1 MRLSGWLLTLG
12 LVVSSLAAGAV
23 ALQRLRVEQANRA
36 VEVVLDYP
44 DVAQWAS
51 AEGKTVAEWLRSFS
65 TPFSVALTEGTL
77 AEWGM
82 PVAAPTPTYLLSEAR
97 FQQAKRIFAL
107 KARVELQLPQ
117 DAPAVEVRSESGAR
131 FWVVGDPLTIMQI
144 GLGLDPVQ
152 VEQVRAG
159 GKPIVAR
166 LTNPQGITPLALR
179 GSLLFAREQGA
190 SLLIF
195 AGDQVLGYR
204 PGLQATAHTIQANA
218 MRFGAIEFAKQA
230 GAGNL
235 SQAIPEHTVRV
246 HSVGLAESLLLSPG
260 EIVERLARAA
270 QERNIRVLYLRAG
283 GADTATL
290 REILQQLEQRLHRAG
305 YAIRESGARPFGAL
319 QPPIWQFALVGL
331 GVGVLAGWALTLFRR
346 VGVWA
351 FAPLALGVAFAL
363 LCLLPLGR
371 KAVALAAA
379 LLFPTVG
386 MLAMAWLARAEF
398 VKAADSES
406 PLTPAL
412 SPLEKGGEGTGV
424 GESNLLAAFAWKGAR
439 LLLVPFAWSLMG
451 ALHIVGLLA
460 ETPFLI
466 KADQFAGVKVAH
478 ALPLL
483 LVLAFYTAY
492 TVGRWDFWR
501 EWLAR
506 PVLWGQA
513 LLALVVLGAV
523 GLMLIRTGN
532 EAPGAVPDWELRLRA
547 LLESVMQVRPRT
559 KEFLIGHPALVVG
572 VWMLLTG
579 RMRFLPLAMF
589 LATIGQVSVVN
600 TFCHLHSP
608 LLVSLQR
615 TGWGILL
622 GIVLGLLALAL
633 LRRWTPVDTAPRLA
647 DRQTAAQ

>member
-1 MRLSGWLLTLG
+1 MRLSGWVLALG
-12 LVVSSLAAGAV
+12 LILSSLAAGV
-23 ALQRLRVEQANRA
+23 LALQRLRVEQANRA
-36 VEVVLDYP
+36 VEVVLDYS

-51 AEGKTVAEWLRSFS
+51 ASGKPVAAWLRGF
-65 TPFSVALTEGTL
+65 TMPFSVALTEGTL
-77 AEWGM
+77 ADWGM

-97 FQQAKRIFAL
+97 FQQAKRMLAL
-107 KARVELQLPQ
+107 KARVELQPPQ

-131 FWVVGDPLTIMQI
+131 FWVVGDPLAITQL

-152 VEQVRAG
+152 VAQVRAG

-166 LTNPQGITPLALR
+166 LINPQGITPLALR
-179 GSLLFAREQGA
+179 GSLLFARQQGA

-204 PGLQATAHTIQANA
+204 AGVKATAHTIQANA

-235 SQAIPEHTVRV
+235 TQAIPQHTVRV
-246 HSVGLAESLLLSPG
+246 HSVGLAESLLLSPE
-260 EIVERLARAA
+260 EIVDRLERAA
-270 QERNIRVLYLRAG
+270 QERNIRVLYLRAA

-290 REILQQLEQRLHRAG
+290 RDILQQLERRLHRAG
-305 YAIRESGARPFGAL
+305 YAIRESGARPFEAL
-319 QPPIWQFALVGL
+319 QPPAWQFALVGL

-346 VGVWA
+346 EGVWA
-351 FAPLALGVAFAL
+351 FAPLVLGAAFAL
-363 LCLLPLGR
+363 LCLLLLGR

-386 MLAMAWLARAEF
+386 VVAMAWLLHGSA
-398 VKAADSES
+398 
-406 PLTPAL
+406 P
-412 SPLEKGGEGTGV
+412 
-424 GESNLLAAFAWKGAR
+424 NLWQGAR

-466 KADQFAGVKVAH
+466 KADQFAGVKLAH

-483 LVLAFYTAY
+483 LVLVFYTAWV
-492 TVGRWDFWR
+492 VGRWDFWR
-501 EWLAR
+501 EWLTH

-572 VWMLLTG
+572 AWLLLTG
-579 RMRFLPLAMF
+579 RTRFLPLVMF
-589 LATIGQVSVVN
+589 LAAIGQASVVN

-647 DRQTAAQ
+647 DRQTAAR

>member
-23 ALQRLRVEQANRA
+23 ALQRLQVEQANRA
-36 VEVVLDYP
+36 VELVLDYP

-107 KARVELQLPQ
+107 KARVELQPPQ
-117 DAPAVEVRSESGAR
+117 DAPAVEVRSPTGAR
-131 FWVVGDPLTIMQI
+131 FWVVGDPLTLTQL

-152 VEQVRAG
+152 VAQVRAG

-166 LTNPQGITPLALR
+166 LINPQGITPLALR

-204 PGLQATAHTIQANA
+204 PGLQATAHNIQANA

-260 EIVERLARAA
+260 EIVERLERAA

-331 GVGVLAGWALTLFRR
+331 GVGVLAGWLLTLFRR
-346 VGVWA
+346 EGYWA
-351 FAPLALGVAFAL
+351 LAPLVLGAVFAL
-363 LCLLPLGR
+363 LCLHPLGR

-386 MLAMAWLARAEF
+386 MLAMAWLARGSAP
-398 VKAADSES
+398 S
-406 PLTPAL
+406 L
-412 SPLEKGGEGTGV
+412 
-424 GESNLLAAFAWKGAR
+424 WQGAR

-460 ETPFLI
+460 ETPFLV

-478 ALPLL
+478 ALPPL

-501 EWLAR
+501 EWLTR
-506 PVLWGQA
+506 PIVWGQA
-513 LLALVVLGAV
+513 LLALVILGAA

-532 EAPGAVPDWELRLRA
+532 EAPSAVPDWELRLRA

-572 VWMLLTG
+572 VAMLLTG
-579 RMRFLPLAMF
+579 RTRFLPLMMF
-589 LATIGQVSVVN
+589 LATIGQASIVN

-622 GIVLGLLALAL
+622 GVGLGLLVLVL
-633 LRRWTPVDTAPRLA
+633 LKRLTPVDTPR
-647 DRQTAAQ
+647 R

>member
-12 LVVSSLAAGAV
+12 LIVSSLAAGAV

-65 TPFSVALTEGTL
+65 TPFSVALTEGIL

-117 DAPAVEVRSESGAR
+117 DAPAVEVRSPTGAR
-131 FWVVGDPLTIMQI
+131 FWVVGDPLTLTQL

-152 VEQVRAG
+152 VAQVRAG

-166 LTNPQGITPLALR
+166 LINPQGITPLALR

-204 PGLQATAHTIQANA
+204 PGLQATAHNIQANA

-235 SQAIPEHTVRV
+235 SQAIPTHTVRV
-246 HSVGLAESLLLSPG
+246 HSIGLAESLLLSPG
-260 EIVERLARAA
+260 EIVERLARAV
-270 QERNIRVLYLRAG
+270 QERNIRVLYLRAA

-290 REILQQLEQRLHRAG
+290 HEILQQLEHRLHRAG
-305 YAIRESGARPFGAL
+305 YVIRESGARPFGAL

-331 GVGVLAGWALTLFRR
+331 GVGVLAGWLLTLFRR
-346 VGVWA
+346 EGYWA
-351 FAPLALGVAFAL
+351 LAPLVLGAVFAL
-363 LCLLPLGR
+363 LCLHPLGR

-379 LLFPTVG
+379 LLFPTAG
-386 MLAMAWLARAEF
+386 MVAMAWLARG
-398 VKAADSES
+398 S
-406 PLTPAL
+406 AL
-412 SPLEKGGEGTGV
+412 SL
-424 GESNLLAAFAWKGAR
+424 WQGAR

-460 ETPFLI
+460 ETPFLV
-466 KADQFAGVKVAH
+466 KADQFTGVKVAH

-483 LVLAFYTAY
+483 FVLAFYTAY

-506 PVLWGQA
+506 PALWGQV
-513 LLALVVLGAV
+513 LLALVILGAV

-532 EAPGAVPDWELRLRA
+532 EAPSAVPDWELRLRA

-572 VWMLLTG
+572 AAMLLTG
-579 RMRFLPLAMF
+579 RTRFLPLMMF
-589 LATIGQVSVVN
+589 LATIGQASIVN

>member
-65 TPFSVALTEGTL
+65 TPFSVALTESTL

-107 KARVELQLPQ
+107 KARVELQPPQ
-117 DAPAVEVRSESGAR
+117 DAPAVEVRSPTGAR
-131 FWVVGDPLTIMQI
+131 FWVVGDPLAITQL
-144 GLGLDPVQ
+144 GLGLDPLQ
-152 VEQVRAG
+152 VAQVRAG

-166 LTNPQGITPLALR
+166 LINPQGITPLALR

-204 PGLQATAHTIQANA
+204 AGVKATAHTIQANA

-235 SQAIPEHTVRV
+235 TQAIPQHTVRV
-246 HSVGLAESLLLSPG
+246 HSIGLAESLLLSPG
-260 EIVERLARAA
+260 EIIDRLERAA
-270 QERNIRVLYLRAG
+270 QERNIRVLYLRAA

-290 REILQQLEQRLHRAG
+290 RDILQQLEQRLHRAG
-305 YAIRESGARPFGAL
+305 YAIRESGARPFEAL
-319 QPPIWQFALVGL
+319 QPPAWQFALVGL
-331 GVGVLAGWALTLFRR
+331 GVGVLAGWFLTLFRR
-346 VGVWA
+346 AGYWA
-351 FAPLALGVAFAL
+351 FAPLAAGVAFAL
-363 LCLLPLGR
+363 LCLHPLGR

-386 MLAMAWLARAEF
+386 VVAMAWL
-398 VKAADSES
+398 SQ
-406 PLTPAL
+406 
-412 SPLEKGGEGTGV
+412 GV
-424 GESNLLAAFAWKGAR
+424 APSVWQGAR

-460 ETPFLI
+460 ETPYLI
-466 KADQFAGVKVAH
+466 KADQFAGVKLAH

-483 LVLAFYTAY
+483 LVLAFYTAWV
-492 TVGRWDFWR
+492 VGRRDFWR

-513 LLALVVLGAV
+513 LLALVILGAV

-547 LLESVMQVRPRT
+547 MLESIMQVRPRT

-572 VWMLLTG
+572 AWLLLTG
-579 RMRFLPLAMF
+579 RTRFLPLVMF

-622 GIVLGLLALAL
+622 GVGLGLLVLGV
-633 LRRWTPVDTAPRLA
+633 LRPLVAPTA
-647 DRQTAAQ
+647 RQKFIDLPSP

>member
-1 MRLSGWLLTLG
+1 MRLSGGLLALG
-12 LVVSSLAAGAV
+12 LMVSSLAAGV
-23 ALQRLRVEQANRA
+23 LALQRLRVEQANRA

-51 AEGKTVAEWLRSFS
+51 ASGKTVAAWLRGF
-65 TPFSVALTEGTL
+65 TMPFSVALTEGTL
-77 AEWGM
+77 ADWGM

-97 FQQAKRIFAL
+97 FQQAKRVLAL
-107 KARVELQLPQ
+107 KARVELQPPQ

-131 FWVVGDPLTIMQI
+131 FWVVGDPLAITQL

-152 VEQVRAG
+152 VAQVRAG

-166 LTNPQGITPLALR
+166 LINPQGITPLALR

-204 PGLQATAHTIQANA
+204 PGLQATAHNIQANA

-235 SQAIPEHTVRV
+235 MQAIPNYTVRV

-260 EIVERLARAA
+260 EIVERLERAA
-270 QERNIRVLYLRAG
+270 QERNIRVLYLRAA

-290 REILQQLEQRLHRAG
+290 REILQQLERRLHRAG
-305 YAIRESGARPFGAL
+305 YAIRESGARPFEAL
-319 QPPIWQFALVGL
+319 QPPAWQFALVGL

-346 VGVWA
+346 EGVWA
-351 FAPLALGVAFAL
+351 FAPLVLGAAFAL
-363 LCLLPLGR
+363 LCLLLLGR

-386 MLAMAWLARAEF
+386 VVAMAWLAQG
-398 VKAADSES
+398 AA
-406 PLTPAL
+406 P
-412 SPLEKGGEGTGV
+412 
-424 GESNLLAAFAWKGAR
+424 NLWQGAR
-439 LLLVPFAWSLMG
+439 LMLVPFAWSLMG

-466 KADQFAGVKVAH
+466 KADQFAGVKLAH

-483 LVLAFYTAY
+483 LVLVFYTAWV
-492 TVGRWDFWR
+492 VGRWDFWR
-501 EWLAR
+501 EWLTH

-523 GLMLIRTGN
+523 GLMLVRTGN

-572 VWMLLTG
+572 AWMLLTG
-579 RMRFLPLAMF
+579 RTRFLPLVMF

-622 GIVLGLLALAL
+622 GVGLGLLVLGV
-633 LRRWTPVDTAPRLA
+633 LRPLVAPTA
-647 DRQTAAQ
+647 RQKFIDLPSP

>member
-1 MRLSGWLLTLG
+1 MRLSGGLLALG
-12 LVVSSLAAGAV
+12 LMVSSLAASALV
-23 ALQRLRVEQANRA
+23 LQRLRVEQANRA

-51 AEGKTVAEWLRSFS
+51 ASGKTVAAWLRGF
-65 TPFSVALTEGTL
+65 TMPFSVALTEGTL
-77 AEWGM
+77 ADWGM
-82 PVAAPTPTYLLSEAR
+82 PIGAPTPTYLLSEAR
-97 FQQAKRIFAL
+97 FQQAKRVLAL
-107 KARVELQLPQ
+107 KARVELQPPQ

-131 FWVVGDPLTIMQI
+131 FWVVGDPLAITQL

-152 VEQVRAG
+152 VAQVRAG

-166 LTNPQGITPLALR
+166 LINPQGITPLALR

-204 PGLQATAHTIQANA
+204 PGLQATAHNIQANA

-235 SQAIPEHTVRV
+235 TQAIPQHTVRV
-246 HSVGLAESLLLSPG
+246 HSIGLAESLLLSPG
-260 EIVERLARAA
+260 EIIDRLERAA
-270 QERNIRVLYLRAG
+270 QERNIRVLYLRAA
-283 GADTATL
+283 GADTPTL
-290 REILQQLEQRLHRAG
+290 RDILQQLERRLHRAG
-305 YAIRESGARPFGAL
+305 YAIRESGARPFEAL
-319 QPPIWQFALVGL
+319 QPPVWQFALVGL

-386 MLAMAWLARAEF
+386 MAAMAWLAQG
-398 VKAADSES
+398 AA
-406 PLTPAL
+406 P
-412 SPLEKGGEGTGV
+412 
-424 GESNLLAAFAWKGAR
+424 NLWQGAR
-439 LLLVPFAWSLMG
+439 LMLVPFAWSLMG

-466 KADQFAGVKVAH
+466 KADQFAGVKLAH

-483 LVLAFYTAY
+483 LVLVFYTAWV
-492 TVGRWDFWR
+492 VGRWDFWR
-501 EWLAR
+501 EWLTH

-513 LLALVVLGAV
+513 LLALGNSGRGGADAHPHGQRSAGRRARLGV
-523 GLMLIRTGN
+523 
-532 EAPGAVPDWELRLRA
+532 APARPAGEHHAGAPAHEGVPDWASRA
-547 LLESVMQVRPRT
+547 GGRRVAAADRAHALPAAGDVPRGDWAGVGGEHLLP
-559 KEFLIGHPALVVG
+559 PAQ
-572 VWMLLTG
+572 
-579 RMRFLPLAMF
+579 PA
-589 LATIGQVSVVN
+589 A
-600 TFCHLHSP
+600 
-608 LLVSLQR
+608 
-615 TGWGILL
+615 
-622 GIVLGLLALAL
+622 
-633 LRRWTPVDTAPRLA
+633 RLA
-647 DRQTAAQ
+647 PAHGVGDPARRGAGAARAGSAYTLDTRQLGGYPPLQ

>member
-1 MRLSGWLLTLG
+1 MRLSGGLLALG
-12 LVVSSLAAGAV
+12 LILSSLAAGAL

-51 AEGKTVAEWLRSFS
+51 ASGKTVAAWLRGFS
-65 TPFSVALTEGTL
+65 MPFSVALTEGTL
-77 AEWGM
+77 ADWGM

-97 FQQAKRIFAL
+97 FQQAKRVLAL
-107 KARVELQLPQ
+107 KARVELQPPQ
-117 DAPAVEVRSESGAR
+117 DTPAVEVRSESGAR
-131 FWVVGDPLTIMQI
+131 FWVVGDPLAITQL

-152 VEQVRAG
+152 VAQVRAG

-166 LTNPQGITPLALR
+166 LINPQGITPLALR

-235 SQAIPEHTVRV
+235 MQAIPNYTVRV

-260 EIVERLARAA
+260 EIVERLERAA
-270 QERNIRVLYLRAG
+270 QERNIRVLYLRAA

-290 REILQQLEQRLHRAG
+290 RDILQQLERRLHRAG
-305 YAIRESGARPFGAL
+305 YAIRESGARPFEAL
-319 QPPIWQFALVGL
+319 QPPAWQFALVGL

-346 VGVWA
+346 EGVWA
-351 FAPLALGVAFAL
+351 FAPLVLGVAFAL
-363 LCLLPLGR
+363 LCLLR
-371 KAVALAAA
+371 
-379 LLFPTVG
+379 
-386 MLAMAWLARAEF
+386 W
-398 VKAADSES
+398 
-406 PLTPAL
+406 
-412 SPLEKGGEGTGV
+412 
-424 GESNLLAAFAWKGAR
+424 GAR
-439 LLLVPFAWSLMG
+439 RLRLLPRCCSRRSASWRWRGSRGGSAPNPLPPVAVGGRGLMLVPFAWSLMG

-466 KADQFAGVKVAH
+466 KADQFAGVKLAH

-483 LVLAFYTAY
+483 LVLVFYTAWV
-492 TVGRWDFWR
+492 VGRWDFWR
-501 EWLAR
+501 EWLTH

-572 VWMLLTG
+572 AWLLLTG
-579 RMRFLPLAMF
+579 RTRFLPLVMF

-622 GIVLGLLALAL
+622 GVGLGLLVLGV
-633 LRRWTPVDTAPRLA
+633 LRPLVAPTA
-647 DRQTAAQ
+647 RQKFIDLPSP

>member
-36 VEVVLDYP
+36 VELVLDYP

-107 KARVELQLPQ
+107 KTRVELQPPQ
-117 DAPAVEVRSESGAR
+117 DAPAVEVRSPTGAR
-131 FWVVGDPLTIMQI
+131 FWVVGDPLTLTQL

-152 VEQVRAG
+152 VAQVRAG

-166 LTNPQGITPLALR
+166 LINPQGITPLALR

-204 PGLQATAHTIQANA
+204 PGLQATAHNIQANA

-235 SQAIPEHTVRV
+235 SQAIPTHTVRV
-246 HSVGLAESLLLSPG
+246 HSIGLAESLLLSPR
-260 EIVERLARAA
+260 EIVERLERAA
-270 QERNIRVLYLRAG
+270 QERNIRVLYLRAA

-319 QPPIWQFALVGL
+319 QPPLWQFALVGL
-331 GVGVLAGWALTLFRR
+331 GVGVLAGWLLTLFRR
-346 VGVWA
+346 EGYWA
-351 FAPLALGVAFAL
+351 FAPPAVGVVCAL
-363 LCLLPLGR
+363 LCLHPLGR

-386 MLAMAWLARAEF
+386 MLAMAWLARGSAP
-398 VKAADSES
+398 S
-406 PLTPAL
+406 L
-412 SPLEKGGEGTGV
+412 
-424 GESNLLAAFAWKGAR
+424 WQGAR

-460 ETPFLI
+460 ETPFLV

-506 PVLWGQA
+506 PVLLGQA

-572 VWMLLTG
+572 VAMLLTG
-579 RMRFLPLAMF
+579 RTRFLPLAMF

-622 GIVLGLLALAL
+622 GVGLGLLALGAL
-633 LRRWTPVDTAPRLA
+633 RPFATPTARPKFINCPPP
-647 DRQTAAQ
+647 

>member
-1 MRLSGWLLTLG
+1 MRLSGGLLALG
-12 LVVSSLAAGAV
+12 LMVSSLAAGV
-23 ALQRLRVEQANRA
+23 LALQRLRVEQANRA

-51 AEGKTVAEWLRSFS
+51 ASGKTVAAWLRGF
-65 TPFSVALTEGTL
+65 TMPFSVALTEGTL
-77 AEWGM
+77 ADWGM

-97 FQQAKRIFAL
+97 FQQAKRMLAL
-107 KARVELQLPQ
+107 KARVELQPPQ

-131 FWVVGDPLTIMQI
+131 FWVVGDPLAITQL

-152 VEQVRAG
+152 VAQVQAG

-166 LTNPQGITPLALR
+166 LINPQGITPLALR

-204 PGLQATAHTIQANA
+204 PGLQATAHNIQANA

-235 SQAIPEHTVRV
+235 TQAIPQHTVRV

-260 EIVERLARAA
+260 EIVERLERAA
-270 QERNIRVLYLRAG
+270 QERNIRVLYLRAA

-290 REILQQLEQRLHRAG
+290 RDILQQLERRLHRAG

-319 QPPIWQFALVGL
+319 QPPAWQFALVGL

-386 MLAMAWLARAEF
+386 VVAMAWLAQG
-398 VKAADSES
+398 AA
-406 PLTPAL
+406 P
-412 SPLEKGGEGTGV
+412 
-424 GESNLLAAFAWKGAR
+424 NLWQGAR

-466 KADQFAGVKVAH
+466 KADQFAGVKLAH

-483 LVLAFYTAY
+483 LVLVFYTAWV
-492 TVGRWDFWR
+492 VGRWDFWR

-513 LLALVVLGAV
+513 LLALVILGAV

-547 LLESVMQVRPRT
+547 LLESIMQVRPRT

-579 RMRFLPLAMF
+579 RTRFLPLVMF
-589 LATIGQVSVVN
+589 LATIGQASMVN

-622 GIVLGLLALAL
+622 GVGLGLLVLGV
-633 LRRWTPVDTAPRLA
+633 LRPLVAPTA
-647 DRQTAAQ
+647 RQKFIDLPSP

>member
-1 MRLSGWLLTLG
+1 MRLSGGLLALG
-12 LVVSSLAAGAV
+12 LILSSLAAGV
-23 ALQRLRVEQANRA
+23 LALQRLRVEQANRA

-51 AEGKTVAEWLRSFS
+51 ASGKPVAAWLRGF
-65 TPFSVALTEGTL
+65 TMPFSVALTEGTL
-77 AEWGM
+77 ADWGM

-97 FQQAKRIFAL
+97 FQQAKRVLAL
-107 KARVELQLPQ
+107 KARVELQPPQ
-117 DAPAVEVRSESGAR
+117 DAPAVEVRSESGTR
-131 FWVVGDPLTIMQI
+131 FWVVGDPLAITQL

-152 VEQVRAG
+152 VAQVRAG

-166 LTNPQGITPLALR
+166 LINPQGITPLALR

-204 PGLQATAHTIQANA
+204 PGLQATAHNIQANA

-235 SQAIPEHTVRV
+235 MQAIPNYTVRV

-260 EIVERLARAA
+260 EIVERLERAA
-270 QERNIRVLYLRAG
+270 QERNIRVLYLRAA

-290 REILQQLEQRLHRAG
+290 REILQQLERRLHRAG
-305 YAIRESGARPFGAL
+305 YAIRESGARPFEAL
-319 QPPIWQFALVGL
+319 QPPAWQFALVGL

-346 VGVWA
+346 EGVWA
-351 FAPLALGVAFAL
+351 FAPLVLGAAFAL
-363 LCLLPLGR
+363 LCLLLLGR

-386 MLAMAWLARAEF
+386 VVAMAWLAQG
-398 VKAADSES
+398 AA
-406 PLTPAL
+406 P
-412 SPLEKGGEGTGV
+412 
-424 GESNLLAAFAWKGAR
+424 NLWQGAR
-439 LLLVPFAWSLMG
+439 LMLVPFAWSLMG

-466 KADQFAGVKVAH
+466 KADQFAGVKLAH

-483 LVLAFYTAY
+483 LVLVFYTAWV
-492 TVGRWDFWR
+492 VGRWDFWR
-501 EWLAR
+501 EWLTH

-523 GLMLIRTGN
+523 GLMLVRTGN

-572 VWMLLTG
+572 AWMLLTG
-579 RMRFLPLAMF
+579 RTRFLPLVMF

-622 GIVLGLLALAL
+622 GVGLGLLVLGV
-633 LRRWTPVDTAPRLA
+633 LRPLVAPTA
-647 DRQTAAQ
+647 RQKFIDLPSP

>member
-1 MRLSGWLLTLG
+1 MRLSGGLLALG
-12 LVVSSLAAGAV
+12 LVISSLAAGV
-23 ALQRLRVEQANRA
+23 LALQRLRVEQANRA

-51 AEGKTVAEWLRSFS
+51 AEGKTVAEWLRGFS

-77 AEWGM
+77 ADWGAVLPM
-82 PVAAPTPTYLLSEAR
+82 PTLAYLLSDAR
-97 FQQAKRIFAL
+97 FQQAKRVLAL
-107 KARVELQLPQ
+107 KARVELQPPQ
-117 DAPAVEVRSESGAR
+117 DTPAVEVRSESGAR
-131 FWVVGDPLTIMQI
+131 FWVVGDPLAITQL

-152 VEQVRAG
+152 VAQVRAG

-166 LTNPQGITPLALR
+166 LINPQGITPLALR

-204 PGLQATAHTIQANA
+204 AGVKATAHNIQANA

-235 SQAIPEHTVRV
+235 MQAIPNYTVRV

-260 EIVERLARAA
+260 EIVERLERAA
-270 QERNIRVLYLRAG
+270 QERNIRVLYLRAA

-290 REILQQLEQRLHRAG
+290 REILQQLERRLHRAG
-305 YAIRESGARPFGAL
+305 YAIRESGARPFEAL
-319 QPPIWQFALVGL
+319 QPPAWQFALVGL

-346 VGVWA
+346 EGVWA
-351 FAPLALGVAFAL
+351 FAPLVLGAAFAL
-363 LCLLPLGR
+363 LCLLLLGR

-386 MLAMAWLARAEF
+386 VVAMAWLAQG
-398 VKAADSES
+398 AA
-406 PLTPAL
+406 P
-412 SPLEKGGEGTGV
+412 
-424 GESNLLAAFAWKGAR
+424 NLWQGAR
-439 LLLVPFAWSLMG
+439 LMLVPFAWSLMG

-466 KADQFAGVKVAH
+466 KADQFAGVKLAH

-483 LVLAFYTAY
+483 LVLVFYTAWV
-492 TVGRWDFWR
+492 VGRWDFWR
-501 EWLAR
+501 EWLTH

-523 GLMLIRTGN
+523 GLMLVRTGN

-572 VWMLLTG
+572 AWMLLTG
-579 RMRFLPLAMF
+579 RTRFLPLVMF

-622 GIVLGLLALAL
+622 GVGLGLLVLGV
-633 LRRWTPVDTAPRLA
+633 LRPLVAPTA
-647 DRQTAAQ
+647 RQKFIDLPSP

>member
-1 MRLSGWLLTLG
+1 MRLSGGLLALG
-12 LVVSSLAAGAV
+12 LMVSSLAASAL

-51 AEGKTVAEWLRSFS
+51 ALGKTVAAWLREFS

-77 AEWGM
+77 ADWGM

-97 FQQAKRIFAL
+97 FQQAKRVLAL
-107 KARVELQLPQ
+107 KARVELQPPQ

-131 FWVVGDPLTIMQI
+131 FWVVGDPLAITQL

-152 VEQVRAG
+152 VAQVRAG

-166 LTNPQGITPLALR
+166 LINPQGITPLALR

-204 PGLQATAHTIQANA
+204 PGLQATAHNIQANA

-235 SQAIPEHTVRV
+235 MQAIPNYTVRV

-260 EIVERLARAA
+260 EIVERLERAA
-270 QERNIRVLYLRAG
+270 QERNIRVLYLRAA

-290 REILQQLEQRLHRAG
+290 RDILQQLERRLHRAG
-305 YAIRESGARPFGAL
+305 YAIRESGARPFEAL
-319 QPPIWQFALVGL
+319 QPPVWQFALVGL

-371 KAVALAAA
+371 KVVALAAA

-386 MLAMAWLARAEF
+386 VVAMAWLAQ
-398 VKAADSES
+398 
-406 PLTPAL
+406 
-412 SPLEKGGEGTGV
+412 GTAP
-424 GESNLLAAFAWKGAR
+424 NLWQGAR

-466 KADQFAGVKVAH
+466 KADQFAGVKLAH

-483 LVLAFYTAY
+483 LVLVFYTAWV
-492 TVGRWDFWR
+492 VGRWDFWR

-513 LLALVVLGAV
+513 LLALVILGAV

-547 LLESVMQVRPRT
+547 LLESIMQVRPRT

-572 VWMLLTG
+572 AWLLLTG
-579 RMRFLPLAMF
+579 RTRFLPLAMF
-589 LATIGQVSVVN
+589 LATIGQASMVN

-622 GIVLGLLALAL
+622 GVGLGLLVLGV
-633 LRRWTPVDTAPRLA
+633 LRPLVAPTA
-647 DRQTAAQ
+647 RQKFIDLPSP

>member
-1 MRLSGWLLTLG
+1 MRLSGGLLALG
-12 LVVSSLAAGAV
+12 LILSSLAASAL

-51 AEGKTVAEWLRSFS
+51 ASGKTVAAWLRGF
-65 TPFSVALTEGTL
+65 TMPFSVALTEGTL
-77 AEWGM
+77 ADWGM
-82 PVAAPTPTYLLSEAR
+82 PIGAPTPTYLLSEAR
-97 FQQAKRIFAL
+97 FQQAKRVLAL
-107 KARVELQLPQ
+107 KARVELQPPQ

-131 FWVVGDPLTIMQI
+131 FWVVGDPLAITQL

-152 VEQVRAG
+152 VAQVRAG

-166 LTNPQGITPLALR
+166 LINPQGITPLALR

-204 PGLQATAHTIQANA
+204 PGLQATAHNIQANA

-235 SQAIPEHTVRV
+235 AQSIPERTVRV

-260 EIVERLARAA
+260 EIVERLERAA
-270 QERNIRVLYLRAG
+270 QERNIRVLYLRAA

-290 REILQQLEQRLHRAG
+290 RDILQQLERRLHRAG
-305 YAIRESGARPFGAL
+305 YAIRESGARPFEAL
-319 QPPIWQFALVGL
+319 QPPAWQFALVGL

-346 VGVWA
+346 EGVWA
-351 FAPLALGVAFAL
+351 FAPLVLGVAFAL

-386 MLAMAWLARAEF
+386 VVAMAWLARGTAP
-398 VKAADSES
+398 S
-406 PLTPAL
+406 LWQ
-412 SPLEKGGEGTGV
+412 GG
-424 GESNLLAAFAWKGAR
+424 R

-466 KADQFAGVKVAH
+466 KADQFAGVKAAH

-483 LVLAFYTAY
+483 LVLVFYTAWV
-492 TVGRWDFWR
+492 VGRWDFWR
-501 EWLAR
+501 EWLTH

-523 GLMLIRTGN
+523 GLMLVRTGN

-572 VWMLLTG
+572 AWLLLTG
-579 RMRFLPLAMF
+579 RTRFLPLVMF
-589 LATIGQVSVVN
+589 LAAIGQASVVN

-622 GIVLGLLALAL
+622 GVGLGLLVLGVL
-633 LRRWTPVDTAPRLA
+633 TRWTHANLVGTLRENKGEL
-647 DRQTAAQ
+647 

>member
-12 LVVSSLAAGAV
+12 IVASSLAAGAV

-65 TPFSVALTEGTL
+65 TPFSIALTEGTL

-82 PVAAPTPTYLLSEAR
+82 PVAAPTPTYLLSEVR

-107 KARVELQLPQ
+107 KARVELQPPQ
-117 DAPAVEVRSESGAR
+117 DAPAVEVRSPTGAR
-131 FWVVGDPLTIMQI
+131 FWVVGDPLTLTQL

-152 VEQVRAG
+152 VAQVRAG

-166 LTNPQGITPLALR
+166 LINPQGITPLALR
-179 GSLLFAREQGA
+179 GSLLFAWEQGA

-204 PGLQATAHTIQANA
+204 PGLQATAHNIQANA

-235 SQAIPEHTVRV
+235 TQAIPQHTVRV
-246 HSVGLAESLLLSPG
+246 HSIGLAESLLLSPR

-319 QPPIWQFALVGL
+319 QPPLWQFVLVGL
-331 GVGVLAGWALTLFRR
+331 GVGVLAGWLLTLFRR
-346 VGVWA
+346 EGYWA
-351 FAPLALGVAFAL
+351 FAPPAVGVVCAL
-363 LCLLPLGR
+363 LCLHPLGR

-386 MLAMAWLARAEF
+386 MLAMAWLARGSAP
-398 VKAADSES
+398 S
-406 PLTPAL
+406 L
-412 SPLEKGGEGTGV
+412 
-424 GESNLLAAFAWKGAR
+424 WQGAR

-460 ETPFLI
+460 ETPFLV

-492 TVGRWDFWR
+492 TVGRRDFWR
-501 EWLAR
+501 EWLTR
-506 PVLWGQA
+506 PIVWGQA
-513 LLALVVLGAV
+513 LLALVILGAV

-572 VWMLLTG
+572 VAMLLTG
-579 RMRFLPLAMF
+579 RTRFLPLMMF
-589 LATIGQVSVVN
+589 LATIGQVSIVN

-622 GIVLGLLALAL
+622 GVGLGLLVLRL
-633 LRRWTPVDTAPRLA
+633 LKRWTPIDTARP
-647 DRQTAAQ
+647 

>member
-1 MRLSGWLLTLG
+1 MRLSGGLLALG
-12 LVVSSLAAGAV
+12 LILSSLAAGV
-23 ALQRLRVEQANRA
+23 LALQRLRVEQANRA

-51 AEGKTVAEWLRSFS
+51 ASGKPVAAWLRGF
-65 TPFSVALTEGTL
+65 TMPFSVALTEGTL
-77 AEWGM
+77 ADWGM
-82 PVAAPTPTYLLSEAR
+82 PIGAPTPTYLLSEAR
-97 FQQAKRIFAL
+97 FQQAKRVLAL
-107 KARVELQLPQ
+107 KARVELQPPQ

-131 FWVVGDPLTIMQI
+131 FWVVGDPLAITQL

-152 VEQVRAG
+152 VAQARAG

-166 LTNPQGITPLALR
+166 LINPQGITPLALR

-204 PGLQATAHTIQANA
+204 PGLQATAHNIQANA

-235 SQAIPEHTVRV
+235 MQAIPTHTVRV
-246 HSVGLAESLLLSPG
+246 HSIGLAESLLLSPG
-260 EIVERLARAA
+260 EIVERLERAA
-270 QERNIRVLYLRAG
+270 QERNIRVLYLRAA

-290 REILQQLEQRLHRAG
+290 RDILQQLERRLHRAG

-319 QPPIWQFALVGL
+319 QPPAWQFALVGL

-346 VGVWA
+346 AGGWA
-351 FAPLALGVAFAL
+351 FAPIVLGATFAL
-363 LCLLPLGR
+363 LCLHPLGR

-386 MLAMAWLARAEF
+386 MAAMAWLAQG
-398 VKAADSES
+398 AA
-406 PLTPAL
+406 P
-412 SPLEKGGEGTGV
+412 
-424 GESNLLAAFAWKGAR
+424 NLWQGAR
-439 LLLVPFAWSLMG
+439 LMLVPFAWSLMG

-460 ETPFLI
+460 ETPFLV
-466 KADQFAGVKVAH
+466 KADQFAGVKAAH
-478 ALPLL
+478 ALPML
-483 LVLAFYTAY
+483 LVLVFYTAWV
-492 TVGRWDFWR
+492 VGRWDFWR

-513 LLALVVLGAV
+513 LLALVILGAV

-547 LLESVMQVRPRT
+547 LLESIMQVRPRT

-572 VWMLLTG
+572 AWMLLTG
-579 RMRFLPLAMF
+579 RTRFLPLAMF
-589 LATIGQVSVVN
+589 LATIGQASMVN

-622 GIVLGLLALAL
+622 GVGLGLLALGV
-633 LRRWTPVDTAPRLA
+633 LRPLITPTARPEFTNCPPAVRSGQ
-647 DRQTAAQ
+647 DV

>member
-1 MRLSGWLLTLG
+1 MRLSGGLLALG
-12 LVVSSLAAGAV
+12 LVISSLAAGV
-23 ALQRLRVEQANRA
+23 LALQRLRVEQANRA

-51 AEGKTVAEWLRSFS
+51 ASGKPVTAWLRGF
-65 TPFSVALTEGTL
+65 TMPFSVALTEGTL
-77 AEWGM
+77 ADWGAVL
-82 PVAAPTPTYLLSEAR
+82 PTPTPTYLLSEAR
-97 FQQAKRIFAL
+97 FQQAKRVLAL
-107 KARVELQLPQ
+107 KAQVELQPPQ

-131 FWVVGDPLTIMQI
+131 FWVVGDPLAITQL

-152 VEQVRAG
+152 VAQVRAG

-166 LTNPQGITPLALR
+166 LINPQGITPLALR
-179 GSLLFAREQGA
+179 GSLLFAREQVA

-204 PGLQATAHTIQANA
+204 AGVKATAHNIQANA

-235 SQAIPEHTVRV
+235 TQAIPQHTVRV
-246 HSVGLAESLLLSPG
+246 HSIGLAESLLLSPG
-260 EIVERLARAA
+260 EIVERLERAA
-270 QERNIRVLYLRAG
+270 QERNIRVLYLRAA

-290 REILQQLEQRLHRAG
+290 REILQQLERRLHRAG

-319 QPPIWQFALVGL
+319 QPPAWQFALVGL
-331 GVGVLAGWALTLFRR
+331 GVGILAGWVLTLFRR
-346 VGVWA
+346 AGGWA

-363 LCLLPLGR
+363 LCLHPLGR

-386 MLAMAWLARAEF
+386 MAAMAWLAQG
-398 VKAADSES
+398 AA
-406 PLTPAL
+406 P
-412 SPLEKGGEGTGV
+412 
-424 GESNLLAAFAWKGAR
+424 NLWQGAR
-439 LLLVPFAWSLMG
+439 LMLVPFAWSLMG

-460 ETPFLI
+460 ETPFLV

-478 ALPLL
+478 ALPML
-483 LVLAFYTAY
+483 LVLVFYTAY

-501 EWLAR
+501 EWLTH

-547 LLESVMQVRPRT
+547 LLESIMQVRPRT

-572 VWMLLTG
+572 AWLLLTG
-579 RMRFLPLAMF
+579 RTRFLPLVMF
-589 LATIGQVSVVN
+589 LATIGQASVVN

-622 GIVLGLLALAL
+622 GVGLGLLALGVLRDRLAFLL
-633 LRRWTPVDTAPRLA
+633 LRHPTH
-647 DRQTAAQ
+647 

>member
-12 LVVSSLAAGAV
+12 LIVSSLAAGAV

-65 TPFSVALTEGTL
+65 TPFSVALTEGIL

-97 FQQAKRIFAL
+97 FQQAKRVLAL
-107 KARVELQLPQ
+107 KARVELQPPQ
-117 DAPAVEVRSESGAR
+117 DTPAVEVRSESGAR
-131 FWVVGDPLTIMQI
+131 FWVVGDPLAITQL

-152 VEQVRAG
+152 VAQVRAG

-166 LTNPQGITPLALR
+166 LINPQGITPLALR

-204 PGLQATAHTIQANA
+204 PGLQATAHNIQANA

-290 REILQQLEQRLHRAG
+290 HEILQQLEHRLHRAG
-305 YAIRESGARPFGAL
+305 YVIRESGARPFGAL

-331 GVGVLAGWALTLFRR
+331 GVGILAGWLLTLFRR
-346 VGVWA
+346 EGYWA
-351 FAPLALGVAFAL
+351 FAPLAAGVVCTM
-363 LCLLPLGR
+363 LCLHPLGR

-379 LLFPTVG
+379 LLFPTAG
-386 MLAMAWLARAEF
+386 MVAMAWLAR
-398 VKAADSES
+398 VDSES

-424 GESNLLAAFAWKGAR
+424 GGFNLLAVFAWQGAR

-466 KADQFAGVKVAH
+466 KADQFAGVKLAH

-483 LVLAFYTAY
+483 LVLVFYTAWV
-492 TVGRWDFWR
+492 VGRWDFWR
-501 EWLAR
+501 DWLAH

-523 GLMLIRTGN
+523 GLMLVRTGN

-572 VWMLLTG
+572 AWLLLTG
-579 RMRFLPLAMF
+579 RTRFLPLVMF
-589 LATIGQVSVVN
+589 LATIGQVSIVN

-622 GIVLGLLALAL
+622 GVGLGLLVLGVFT
-633 LRRWTPVDTAPRLA
+633 RWTHANPMNALRESKGEL
-647 DRQTAAQ
+647 

>member
-1 MRLSGWLLTLG
+1 MRLSGGLLALG
-12 LVVSSLAAGAV
+12 LILSSLSAGAL

-51 AEGKTVAEWLRSFS
+51 AEGKTVAEWLRGFS

-77 AEWGM
+77 ADWGA
-82 PVAAPTPTYLLSEAR
+82 VLPTPTPAYLLSDAR
-97 FQQAKRIFAL
+97 FQQAKRMLAL
-107 KARVELQLPQ
+107 KARVELQPPQ
-117 DAPAVEVRSESGAR
+117 DTPAVEVRSESGAR
-131 FWVVGDPLTIMQI
+131 FWVVGDPLAITQL

-152 VEQVRAG
+152 VAQVRAG

-166 LTNPQGITPLALR
+166 LINPQGITPLALR
-179 GSLLFAREQGA
+179 GSLLSAREQGA

-204 PGLQATAHTIQANA
+204 PGLQATAHNIQANA

-235 SQAIPEHTVRV
+235 MQAIPNYTVRV

-260 EIVERLARAA
+260 EIIDRLERAA
-270 QERNIRVLYLRAG
+270 QERNIRVLYLRAA

-290 REILQQLEQRLHRAG
+290 RDMLQQLERRLHRAG

-319 QPPIWQFALVGL
+319 QPPAWQFALVGL

-386 MLAMAWLARAEF
+386 MAAIAWLSQG
-398 VKAADSES
+398 AA
-406 PLTPAL
+406 P
-412 SPLEKGGEGTGV
+412 
-424 GESNLLAAFAWKGAR
+424 NLWQGAR
-439 LLLVPFAWSLMG
+439 LMLVPFAWSLMG

-460 ETPFLI
+460 EAPFLI
-466 KADQFAGVKVAH
+466 KADQFAGVKLAH

-483 LVLAFYTAY
+483 LVLAFYTAWV
-492 TVGRWDFWR
+492 VGRWDFWR

-506 PVLWGQA
+506 PVLLGQA

-547 LLESVMQVRPRT
+547 LLETVMQVRPRT

-572 VWMLLTG
+572 VWLLLTG

-622 GIVLGLLALAL
+622 GVGLGLLV
-633 LRRWTPVDTAPRLA
+633 LRVFTRWTPVDTARPLA

>member
-1 MRLSGWLLTLG
+1 MRLSGGLLALG
-12 LVVSSLAAGAV
+12 LILSSLAASAL

-51 AEGKTVAEWLRSFS
+51 ASGKPVAAWLREFS

-77 AEWGM
+77 ADWGM
-82 PVAAPTPTYLLSEAR
+82 PIGAPTPTYLLSEAR
-97 FQQAKRIFAL
+97 FQQAKRVLAL
-107 KARVELQLPQ
+107 KARVELQPPQ
-117 DAPAVEVRSESGAR
+117 DAPAVEVRSQSGAR
-131 FWVVGDPLTIMQI
+131 FWVVGDPLAITQL

-152 VEQVRAG
+152 VAQVRAG

-166 LTNPQGITPLALR
+166 LINPQGITPLALR

-204 PGLQATAHTIQANA
+204 AGVKATAHNIQANA

-235 SQAIPEHTVRV
+235 TQAIPQHTVRV

-260 EIVERLARAA
+260 EIIDRLERAA
-270 QERNIRVLYLRAG
+270 QERNIRVLYLRAAG
-283 GADTATL
+283 TDTATL
-290 REILQQLEQRLHRAG
+290 RDILQQLERRLHRAG
-305 YAIRESGARPFGAL
+305 YAIRESGARPFEAL
-319 QPPIWQFALVGL
+319 QPPVWQFALVGL

-386 MLAMAWLARAEF
+386 VVAMAWLARGTAP
-398 VKAADSES
+398 S
-406 PLTPAL
+406 LWQ
-412 SPLEKGGEGTGV
+412 GG
-424 GESNLLAAFAWKGAR
+424 R

-466 KADQFAGVKVAH
+466 KADQFAGVKLAH

-483 LVLAFYTAY
+483 LVLVFYTAWV
-492 TVGRWDFWR
+492 VGRWDFWR
-501 EWLAR
+501 EWLTH

-572 VWMLLTG
+572 AWLLLTG
-579 RMRFLPLAMF
+579 RTRFLPLVMF
-589 LATIGQVSVVN
+589 LATIGQASVVN

-622 GIVLGLLALAL
+622 GVGLGLLVLGVL
-633 LRRWTPVDTAPRLA
+633 TRWTHANLVGTLRENKGEL
-647 DRQTAAQ
+647 